1 VEKNPLD
8 EAESLYRRRRWAE
21 LIGLLEPLSPMYR
34 DHKRFCFLLATAYLY
49 REDIG
54 GAYSYYRRAQH
65 LDFRDTG
72 AAAGL
77 AAVLIRRGES
87 DKAIQLYIEVLEREA
102 RNPIAR
108 KGMAYLRAHASGDGD
123 TGHGKA
129 LRALYPRPP
138 YRARVPLAIGLAL
151 ALLSLAVWAAPRMAL
166 ELRNARPSRPS
177 IAAIVLE
184 AEERASPIDSSGG
197 FSFVL
202 SEKEAVE
209 SFDKAKRLFLEY
221 RDEAALVELNRLRL
235 SNASRGVKAKADAL
249 AAYAREPS
257 FQSMPD
263 RFSIADVNAF
273 PVLYEGVGVLW
284 KGLPANIEQAQ
295 DSTSFELLVGYHDK
309 RRLEG
314 IVLVRLPFAA
324 AIDPNTAI
332 EVLARVR
339 KPADGAQ
346 GYYLS
351 GIAIHSF

>member
-1 VEKNPLD
+1 
-8 EAESLYRRRRWAE
+8 
-21 LIGLLEPLSPMYR
+21 MYR

-72 AAAGL
+72 AAVGL

-87 DKAIQLYIEVLEREA
+87 DKAIQIYIEVLEREA
-102 RNPIAR
+102 RNAIAL
-108 KGMAYLRAHASGDGD
+108 KGMAYLKAHAGGESDAPHD
-123 TGHGKA
+123 KS
-129 LRALYPRPP
+129 LRTLYPRPP
-138 YRARVPLAIGLAL
+138 FRARLPIALGLAIAVLAL
-151 ALLSLAVWAAPRMAL
+151 AIAAAPRIAL
-166 ELRNARPSRPS
+166 QLRNARPSRPS
-177 IAAIVLE
+177 IAAIALE
-184 AEERASPIDSSGG
+184 AEDRASPIDSSGG

-221 RDEAALVELNRLRL
+221 RDEAALVEVNRLRL
-235 SNASRGVKAKADAL
+235 SNASRSVKAKAEAL
-249 AAYAREPS
+249 SLYAREPG

-273 PVLYEGVGVLW
+273 PSLYEGVGVLW
-284 KGLPANIEQAQ
+284 KGLPANIEQGQ

-314 IVLVRLPFAA
+314 IVLVRLPFSA
-324 AIDPNTAI
+324 AIDANTAI

-346 GYYLS
+346 SYYLA
-351 GIAIHSF
+351 GIAIHTF

>member
-1 VEKNPLD
+1 MEKNPLD
-8 EAESLYRRRRWAE
+8 EAERLYGRRRWAE

-54 GAYSYYRRAQH
+54 GAYSYYRRAGH

-72 AAAGL
+72 TAVGL

-102 RNPIAR
+102 RNAAAR
-108 KGMAYLRAHASGDGD
+108 KGMAYLRAHASGESDARG
-123 TGHGKA
+123 GKA
-129 LRALYPRPP
+129 LRALYPKPP
-138 YRARVPLAIGLAL
+138 FRARTPIAVLLFLALIGLAF
-151 ALLSLAVWAAPRMAL
+151 WAGPEIAERL
-166 ELRNARPSRPS
+166 KNARQNRPS
-177 IAAIVLE
+177 IAAIALE
-184 AEERASPIDSSGG
+184 AEDRASPIDSSGG

-202 SEKEAVE
+202 SEKEAVDT
-209 SFDKAKRLFLEY
+209 FDKAKRLFLEY
-221 RDEAALVELNRLRL
+221 RDEAALVEVNRLRL

-249 AAYAREPS
+249 ALYAREPG
-257 FQSMPD
+257 FQNMPD
-263 RFSIADVNAF
+263 RFGIAEVNAF
-273 PVLYEGVGVLW
+273 PSLYEGVGVLW
-284 KGLPANIEQAQ
+284 KGLPANIEQGE

-324 AIDPNTAI
+324 VIDPNTAI
-332 EVLARVR
+332 EVLARVTR
-339 KPADGAQ
+339 PGDGAQ
-346 GYYLS
+346 AYYLS